1 MSAEDLAVLAGE
13 ATGEMVV
20 AENAPGDVQ
29 AEALRVQA
37 ASTLY
42 DVLGVTKAA
51 TEIEIRRN
59 YRKVCSHQPGML
71 RPVRTRLAVEPA
83 HFFTRLYSQLAILL
97 HPDKT
102 ADPVAAESFKRVGQA
117 MHHLSD
123 GPRRANYDASLLG
136 APLVQA
142 PTNFYGKWKTPTF
155 FAAPTGPRRSTSGTV
170 PAGSAPTKQKKAKW
184 SNRVSPYANLASPPQ
199 AAAAAQ
205 AAAAQAASA
214 STTAS
219 TPWWSP
225 SSSSAAAPVSQ
236 AYSFQCPNCQTTLQ
250 VNLDPNQVGSQK
262 VSIKCPHC
270 QCVNEAV
277 VQAQNQPAATPDAAA
292 AAAAAATP
300 PSGYAP
306 GAQPHM
312 TTEPT
317 AEAATASA
325 AALVAAASAAA
336 AAAAAG
342 TGGTLPSAV
351 ATQVGVTEVGAT
363 TGGNAAGAGENG
375 TEKSPIKPTVSDV
388 ATALETA
395 TAAAGVQEVVA
406 EVDQGGVD
414 PQSYTVSSMLA

>member
-1 MSAEDLAVLAGE
+1 MLPPTWNAKACACAVA
-13 ATGEMVV
+13 
-20 AENAPGDVQ
+20 
-29 AEALRVQA
+29 
-37 ASTLY
+37 
-42 DVLGVTKAA
+42 
-51 TEIEIRRN
+51 I
-59 YRKVCSHQPGML
+59 
-71 RPVRTRLAVEPA
+71 EPA
-83 HFFTRLYSQLAILL
+83 HFFTRLCSQLAILL

-155 FAAPTGPRRSTSGTV
+155 FAAPTGPRRSSDGTI

-225 SSSSAAAPVSQ
+225 SSSSAAAAPVSQ

-277 VQAQNQPAATPDAAA
+277 VQAQNQPAA
-292 AAAAAATP
+292 
-300 PSGYAP
+300 
-306 GAQPHM
+306 
-312 TTEPT
+312 
-317 AEAATASA
+317 
-325 AALVAAASAAA
+325 
-336 AAAAAG
+336 
-342 TGGTLPSAV
+342 
-351 ATQVGVTEVGAT
+351 
-363 TGGNAAGAGENG
+363 
-375 TEKSPIKPTVSDV
+375 
-388 ATALETA
+388 
-395 TAAAGVQEVVA
+395 
-406 EVDQGGVD
+406 
-414 PQSYTVSSMLA
+414 